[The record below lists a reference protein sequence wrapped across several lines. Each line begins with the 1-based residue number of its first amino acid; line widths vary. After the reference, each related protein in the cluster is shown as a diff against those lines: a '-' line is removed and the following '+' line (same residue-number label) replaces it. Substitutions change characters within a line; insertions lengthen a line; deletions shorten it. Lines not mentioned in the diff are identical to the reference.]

1 MRWAALHTMRTVPS
15 PPTAVATTQAT
26 PRRRRGYS
34 IRFRT
39 ERHTLTECCLY
50 AHSHE
55 EARHLAMELHPHLRH
70 HPNQID
76 LIWCHERDSAHHP

>member
-1 MRWAALHTMRTVPS
+1 M
-15 PPTAVATTQAT
+15 ATTQAT

-55 EARHLAMELHPHLRH
+55 EARHLAMELHPHLRR
-70 HPNQID
+70 HPRRLRLVPPRSMATD
-76 LIWCHERDSAHHP
+76 PGKR

>member
-1 MRWAALHTMRTVPS
+1 MRRAALHTMRTVPS
-15 PPTAVATTQAT
+15 PPAVVATTQAT

-76 LIWCHERDSAHHP
+76 LIWCHERDSAHHA